1 MSGFLFALE
10 TIAPFARSQISICAT
25 RAAMALPRAHGTG
38 SFSKLIQAARGP
50 TPKIVTRGV
59 QAFTLYTTAI
69 QLIDTNNDLDEG
81 KLTTLQACL
90 GGGAAIAGCWS
101 GLGAG
106 TQVAAFCWA
115 GASSVM
121 TATKYNLGGK
131 TAITDRNNQID
142 YVNSVASQYATL
154 LNGNFAAG
162 ASVFNGAVTA
172 VLSPTNEKNVQVM
185 KSIID
190 PASIWSVLSAAGDRI
205 KHADVNLIVA
215 DVPGSMK
222 PF

>member
-1 MSGFLFALE
+1 
-10 TIAPFARSQISICAT
+10 
-25 RAAMALPRAHGTG
+25 
-38 SFSKLIQAARGP
+38 
-50 TPKIVTRGV
+50 
-59 QAFTLYTTAI
+59 
-69 QLIDTNNDLDEG
+69 
-81 KLTTLQACL
+81 
-90 GGGAAIAGCWS
+90 
-101 GLGAG
+101 
-106 TQVAAFCWA
+106 
-115 GASSVM
+115 M